1 MNKKVVIVTGAYGKI
16 GFAIARDIAL
26 KPGYRLTLVG
36 RSEKLLVKACREIIA
51 ESGNTDISYQ
61 VVDLS
66 IEADIH
72 SLANHWQGPLHI
84 LVNNAASCPLTRTE
98 NAEGI
103 EMQFATNVLGYY
115 RMIMAFESIL
125 RASAPA
131 RIINVAS
138 YWAGELDMNDPE
150 FKYRR
155 YDNNTAYRQSKQ
167 ADRMLSAAFAGLFD
181 PSEITVNAC
190 HPGDVNSQLSN
201 SLGFGGHESPGQ
213 GAATPVWL
221 ATSTAVTGI
230 SGKYF
235 EHLNEHHCRFST
247 NMTDCKNLLKV
258 CSSY

>member
-1 MNKKVVIVTGAYGKI
+1 MNKKAVIVTGAYGKI

-26 KPGYRLTLVG
+26 IPGYRLTLTG
-36 RSEKLLVKACREIIA
+36 RSEELLIKACHEIIA
-51 ESGNTDISYQ
+51 ESGNTDISYR

-66 IEADIH
+66 IKADIQ

-84 LVNNAASCPLTRTE
+84 LVNNAASCPGTRTE

-115 RMIMAFESIL
+115 RMIKAFESIL
-125 RASAPA
+125 RASAPS

-138 YWAGELDMNDPE
+138 YWAGELDINDLE
-150 FKYRR
+150 FEYRR

-167 ADRMLSAAFAGLFD
+167 ADRMLSAAFAALYD
-181 PSEITVNAC
+181 PLEITVNAC
-190 HPGDVNSQLSN
+190 HPGDVNSKLSN

-213 GAATPVWL
+213 AAATPVWL
-221 ATSTAVTGI
+221 ATSTDVASI

-235 EHLNEHHCRFST
+235 EHLNEHHCRFSA
-247 NMTDCKNLLKV
+247 NLADCKNLLKV